1 MSAGATSTPQQAEV
15 LRSTV
20 TMNPIRSLSDL
31 LQAAEQ
37 DTRLAVLEALIEES
51 GLDDTR
57 LESVVGLL
65 AHAFRRRIER
75 RGAEE
80 PTLAFCSFCH
90 RSQREVKV
98 LVAAEQAG
106 ICDQCV
112 AIAVD
117 TLRSTGTKP
126 TGYFRRLMKRSPD

>member
-1 MSAGATSTPQQAEV
+1 
-15 LRSTV
+15 
-20 TMNPIRSLSDL
+20 MNPIRSLSDL

-37 DTRLAVLEALIEES
+37 DTRLAVLETLIEES

-57 LESVVGLL
+57 LEGVVSLL
-65 AHAFRRRIER
+65 THALRKRIER
-75 RGAEE
+75 RKAEE

-98 LVAAEQAG
+98 LVAAEGAG

-112 AIAVD
+112 EIAVD
-117 TLRSTGTKP
+117 TIRSTGTKP
-126 TGYFRRLMKRSPD
+126 TGFRLTGDG